1 MLAKLFGSNY
11 RVKIL
16 KLFLMRTNDKF
27 YIRQIARDLGLQ
39 LNSVRRE
46 LENLEKFGLLISGQ
60 EAVDKNE
67 SSIKTKEEIITKIA
81 KDFKESLK
89 VKKKLKKNAIINK
102 TEKKYYSVN
111 KDFILFDEI
120 KALIVKSQIL
130 YEKDFVEKLY
140 QAGKPKLL
148 ILSGFFVNDDQAVVD
163 LFIVGR
169 INKSKLLKLIKSLEN
184 QMGREINFTLMDVK
198 EFNYRRNITDIFLY
212 DILERKKIIVV
223 DELEI

>member
-1 MLAKLFGSNY
+1 M
-11 RVKIL
+11 
-16 KLFLMRTNDKF
+16 
-27 YIRQIARDLGLQ
+27 
-39 LNSVRRE
+39 
-46 LENLEKFGLLISGQ
+46 
-60 EAVDKNE
+60 
-67 SSIKTKEEIITKIA
+67 
-81 KDFKESLK
+81 
-89 VKKKLKKNAIINK
+89 
-102 TEKKYYSVN
+102 
-111 KDFILFDEI
+111 FDEI

-223 DELEI
+223 DELEAV